1 MKLVLA
7 LPLLLVASSAFA
19 EPEYYVAPSVSVGGD
34 EANRGVFAAISLD
47 GGYRLSDPWWIH
59 GRALYGRTD
68 STTWGGPMQRGDLD
82 TFQLGIEW
90 HRGPYLLGAD
100 AALVHDVTDR
110 RPELSYDGPA
120 LALRAGL
127 DFGGGEHVR
136 FRPTFDVLL
145 GGKTEG
151 NNTMAPKDYSA
162 FGLGGGIAVVW

>member
-1 MKLVLA
+1 MKLVIA
-7 LPLLLVASSAFA
+7 LPLVLFATSAFA
-19 EPEYYVAPSVSVGGD
+19 DDYYAAPSVSVGGD
-34 EANRGVFAAISLD
+34 EANRGVFAAVALD
-47 GGYRLSDPWWIH
+47 GGYRLSDVWWLH
-59 GRALYGRTD
+59 GKVMYGRTD

-82 TFQLGIEW
+82 TFQAGIEW

-100 AALVHDVTDR
+100 AALVHDVTDG
-110 RPELSYDGPA
+110 RPEMSYDGPA

-151 NNTMAPKDYSA
+151 NNTMAPQDYSA